1 MYEIPFDSSRKCMTS
16 VHKMPD
22 KEHFLVITK
31 GGYDVLL
38 KKCSLSSGKL
48 SSSRLTHDTMTKE
61 ALRVLAL
68 AYKIIPADTS
78 FLSDSVE
85 NNLTLYGL
93 FGLMDPPRP
102 EVIPAVK
109 QCQEA
114 GITPVMITGDHKNT
128 ACAIAEKLGI
138 MRPGNLAMT
147 GTELNALSDTELQK
161 IISGYTV
168 FARVTPEHKVRIVK
182 ALKARGE
189 IVAMSGDGTND
200 APALKTADIGCAMG
214 LSGTDVAKN
223 ASDMILMDDNFATI
237 VSAVRE
243 GRGIYENIR
252 KSIRF
257 LLSCNIGEI
266 ITIFMAILF
275 RMPSPLAAVQLLW
288 VNLITD
294 SLPAIALGMEPP
306 EQDVMK
312 HPPVSP
318 KEGLFTGSLL
328 FSIAVEGILIG
339 SLTLFAYITGMK
351 YLGNGSTMAF
361 AVLSFSQLFHA
372 YNMRSRHS
380 LFQVGFFSNK
390 VMNVSF
396 LICAALQLLVIT
408 NPWLQGIFEVSA
420 LTFPQWI
427 VVISCSVAPVIFME
441 LQKHVAKSAKED

>member
-1 MYEIPFDSSRKCMTS
+1 
-16 VHKMPD
+16 
-22 KEHFLVITK
+22 
-31 GGYDVLL
+31 
-38 KKCSLSSGKL
+38 
-48 SSSRLTHDTMTKE
+48 
-61 ALRVLAL
+61 
-68 AYKIIPADTS
+68 
-78 FLSDSVE
+78 
-85 NNLTLYGL
+85 
-93 FGLMDPPRP
+93 MDPPRP

-109 QCQEA
+109 QCLEA

-138 MRPGNLAMT
+138 LRSGNLAMT
-147 GTELNALSDTELQK
+147 GAELDALSDEELQK
-161 IISGYTV
+161 IITDYTV
-168 FARVTPEHKVRIVK
+168 FARVSPEHKVRIVK
-182 ALKARGE
+182 ALQNRGE

-252 KSIRF
+252 KAIQF

-275 RMPSPLAAVQLLW
+275 QMPSPLAAVQLLW

-306 EQDVMK
+306 ERDVMK
-312 HPPVSP
+312 HSPVPPN
-318 KEGLFTGSLL
+318 EGLFSGNLI

-339 SLTLFAYITGMK
+339 SLTLFSYVIGMK
-351 YLGNGSTMAF
+351 HIGNGSTMAF

-380 LFQVGFFSNK
+380 LFEVGFFSNK
-390 VMNVSF
+390 VMNISF

-408 NPWLQGIFEVSA
+408 HPWLQGIFEVNT
-420 LTFPQWI
+420 LTLPQWLI
-427 VVISCSVAPVIFME
+427 VISCSVAPVILME
-441 LQKHVAKSAKED
+441 LQKHVAKKYKED